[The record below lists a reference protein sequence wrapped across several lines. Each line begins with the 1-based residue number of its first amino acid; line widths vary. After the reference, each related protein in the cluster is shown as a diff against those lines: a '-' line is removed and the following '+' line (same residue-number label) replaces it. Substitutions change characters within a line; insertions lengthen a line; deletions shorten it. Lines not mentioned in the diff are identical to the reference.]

1 MREAPSPGPGYRPPS
16 LFSALTL
23 HLLGI
28 GGLVGKEGSGH
39 RCVSAIRGDQDT
51 APQAGGERR
60 GLCQGRCGV
69 AGVKGS
75 GFSSSLWGDPAGSG
89 SPWPIPDTVYQTGY
103 DLFESLFF
111 V

>member
-16 LFSALTL
+16 LFSALAL

-51 APQAGGERR
+51 APQAGGS
-60 GLCQGRCGV
+60 GGSC
-69 AGVKGS
+69 AKGAVV
-75 GFSSSLWGDPAGSG
+75 WPA
-89 SPWPIPDTVYQTGY
+89 
-103 DLFESLFF
+103 
-111 V
+111 